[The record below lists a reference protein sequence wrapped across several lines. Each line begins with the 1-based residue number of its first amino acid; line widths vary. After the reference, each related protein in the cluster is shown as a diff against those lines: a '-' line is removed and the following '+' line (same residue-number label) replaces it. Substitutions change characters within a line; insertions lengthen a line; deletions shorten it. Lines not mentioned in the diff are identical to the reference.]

1 MCVKHLEGGWERNLE
16 VKRASA
22 GVVGGWVT
30 EREVRPQV
38 RNLTRD

>member
-1 MCVKHLEGGWERNLE
+1 MRAKHLEAGWERNLE

-30 EREVRPQV
+30 EREVGPRV
-38 RNLTRD
+38 SNLTRD